1 MLPQIKKVKL
11 PVLTLPTAWQTV
23 IFRNYGYV
31 PTERIA
37 KVLDC
42 DEETV
47 RTEAA
52 RLGVAD
58 HGYHRDFAHGGH
70 ITIIR
75 NNWYLLPYEQIMT
88 LLGIDEQSLDFML
101 DREDFLGEKLGAH
114 KPECEAVKY
123 SPITEEQ
130 AKACERSRELAEKYA
145 APASSAPFSFFDG
158 AYKKENTIEADGAR
172 ILHGYLSPCYD
183 VFATDNADTLPDELL
198 DMYQKTGVTGV
209 WLHGVLSEL
218 SPYPF
223 DPARSVGYEARR
235 ANMKSL
241 IERCKKY
248 GIGLYLYL
256 NEPRAL
262 PVGADPKFEHLI
274 GDPEKRTLCMEK
286 PEVRAYLYSAVRDL
300 CSEVQDLGGIFTI
313 TMSENPTHCNYRKVT
328 ACPVCK
334 NVPPERT
341 ASDVNNIILRGMRD
355 AGCQG
360 ELIAN
365 LWCWSPLM
373 GWSDEQIF
381 GGIARLSPEI
391 SVMCVS
397 EFDLPIEK
405 GGFKSTCNE
414 YSISN
419 PGPSALTAK
428 ILGKASELGHKT
440 YAKIQA
446 SNSWECSA
454 VPYVPVFDL
463 VYEHVKNLHEIGVKN
478 YFLTWTLG
486 GYPSPSLDVASSYRE
501 GVSLDAWY
509 ADTFGEQAE
518 AVHSAVLTLCDAFRE
533 FPLSIP
539 TLYLSPKN
547 LSPTNPWDIET
558 QEKKSSMIGF
568 SFDDY
573 ETWTR
578 PYPID
583 VYLSQY
589 KKLIDK
595 WKLGFD
601 ALTALPKTAAIE
613 EITRYAEVAYL
624 HYRSELAQTEFAIA
638 KRSGDRTA
646 MRECALTE
654 REIAERLLALMRED
668 AKIGFETSNHYFYTE
683 RNCLEKMLRME
694 KFAEILS

>member
-1 MLPQIKKVKL
+1 MLPIIKKVKL
-11 PVLTLPTAWQTV
+11 PTLTMPTAWQTV

-37 KVLDC
+37 DALGC
-42 DEETV
+42 DEQTV
-47 RTEAA
+47 HTEAA
-52 RLGVAD
+52 RLGIVD
-58 HGYHRDFAHGGH
+58 HGYQENFERGGH
-70 ITIIR
+70 ITVIR

-88 LLGIDEQSLDFML
+88 LLDTDEQALDFIL
-101 DREDFLGEKLGAH
+101 EKEDFLGEKLGAH
-114 KPECEAVKY
+114 KPLCERVSY
-123 SPITEEQ
+123 SPLTEEQ
-130 AKACERSRELAEKYA
+130 IKECERVAALCSKYA
-145 APASSAPFSFFDG
+145 APAASAPFSFFED
-158 AYKKENTIEADGAR
+158 AYKKDTAIEADGAR
-172 ILHGYLSPCYD
+172 ILHGYLSPCHD
-183 VFATDNADTLPDELL
+183 AFATDNSDTLPDELL

-223 DPARSVGYEARR
+223 DPARSVGYEKRR
-235 ANMKSL
+235 ANMKAL

-248 GIGLYLYL
+248 GISLYLYL

-300 CSEVQDLGGIFTI
+300 CADVSELGGIFTI
-313 TMSENPTHCNYRKVT
+313 TMSENPTHCNYRKAT

-355 AGCQG
+355 AGCRG

-381 GGIARLSPEI
+381 GGIARLDPEI

-397 EFDLPIEK
+397 EFDLKIEK

-419 PGPSALTAK
+419 PGPSELTAK
-428 ILGKASELGHKT
+428 ILGKAAELGHKT

-463 VYEHVKNLHEIGVKN
+463 VYEHVKNLHDIGVKN

-501 GVSLDAWY
+501 GVSLDDWY
-509 ADTFGEQAE
+509 EDTFGEHAD
-518 AVHSAVLTLCDAFRE
+518 AVHRAVLTLCDAFRE

-547 LSPTNPWDIET
+547 LGPTNPWDIELE
-558 QEKKSSMIGF
+558 EKKSSMIGYA
-568 SFDDY
+568 FDDF

-578 PYPID
+578 PYPIEL
-583 VYLSQY
+583 YLSQY
-589 KKLIDK
+589 KKLLDK
-595 WKLGFD
+595 WKLGLD
-601 ALTALPKTAAIE
+601 ALFALPRTDAIT

-624 HYRSELAQTEFAIA
+624 HYLTDLAQTEFALS
-638 KRSGDRTA
+638 KRNGDRKS
-646 MRECALTE
+646 MRRCAE
-654 REIAERLLALMRED
+654 RERNIAERLLTLMRED
-668 AKIGFETSNHYFYTE
+668 SRIGFETSNHYFYTE
-683 RNCLEKMLRME
+683 RNLLEKMLRME
-694 KFAEILS
+694 KFADILS

>member
-1 MLPQIKKVKL
+1 MLPQIRNVKL
-11 PVLTLPTAWQTV
+11 PTLTLPTAWQTV
-23 IFRNYGYV
+23 IFRNYGYA

-37 KVLDC
+37 KVLEC
-42 DEETV
+42 DESTV
-47 RTEAA
+47 HAEAK
-52 RLGVAD
+52 RLGLCD
-58 HGYHRDFAHGGH
+58 HGYAEKFEHSGH

-75 NNWYLLPYEQIMT
+75 NNWYLLPYEQIT
-88 LLGIDEQSLDFML
+88 ALLGKDEQTLDFIL
-101 DREDFLGEKLGAH
+101 QSEDFLGEKLGAY
-114 KPECEAVKY
+114 KPLCERVIY
-123 SPITEEQ
+123 SPLTDEQ
-130 AKACERSRELAEKYA
+130 IKASERARRLAAEYA
-145 APASSAPFSFFDG
+145 EPASSAPFSFFES
-158 AYKKENTIEADGAR
+158 AYKKESIITADGAR

-183 VFATDNADTLPDELL
+183 IFATDNSDTLPDELL
-198 DMYQKTGVTGV
+198 DMYQKAGVTGV
-209 WLHGVLSEL
+209 WLHGALSEL

-235 ANMKSL
+235 ANMKAL
-241 IERCKKY
+241 IERCSRY
-248 GIGLYLYL
+248 GIKLYLYL

-262 PVGADPKFEHLI
+262 PMGADEKFEHLI

-300 CSEVQDLGGIFTI
+300 CANVKDLGGIFTI

-328 ACPVCK
+328 ACPICK

-381 GGIARLSPEI
+381 GGIARLDSEI

-405 GGFKSTCNE
+405 GGFNSTCNE

-419 PGPSALTAK
+419 PGPSPLTAK

-454 VPYVPVFDL
+454 VPYLPVFDL
-463 VYEHVKNLHEIGVKN
+463 VYEHVKNLHKIGVNN

-486 GYPSPSLDVASSYRE
+486 GYPSLSLGVASSYRE
-501 GVSLDAWY
+501 GVSLEDWY
-509 ADTFGEQAE
+509 ADTFGEYAD
-518 AVHSAVLTLCDAFRE
+518 AVHGAVLTLCDAFKE
-533 FPLSIP
+533 FPFSIP

-547 LSPTNPWDIET
+547 LGPTNLWDIEPE
-558 QEKKSSMIGF
+558 EKKSSMVCF
-568 SFDDY
+568 AFDDY

-578 PYPID
+578 PYPLEI
-583 VYLSQY
+583 YLSQY
-589 KKLIDK
+589 ENLLSK
-595 WKLGFD
+595 WKLGID
-601 ALTALPKTAAIE
+601 MLAALPQTDAIP

-624 HYRSELAQTEFAIA
+624 HYRSDLAQTEFAVA
-638 KRSGDRTA
+638 KRSGNKA
-646 MRECALTE
+646 KMRECAL
-654 REIAERLLALMRED
+654 AERDLALRLLNLMRAD
-668 AKIGFETSNHYFYTE
+668 AKIGFEASNHYFYTE
-683 RNCLEKMLRME
+683 RNILEKILRME

>member
-11 PVLTLPTAWQTV
+11 PALTLPTAWQTV

-37 KVLDC
+37 KALDC
-42 DEETV
+42 DVETV

-52 RLGVAD
+52 RLGLAD
-58 HGYHRDFAHGGH
+58 HGYYKSFAHSGH
-70 ITIIR
+70 ITILR

-88 LLGIDEQSLDFML
+88 LLNIDEQSLDFML
-101 DREDFLGEKLGAH
+101 EREDFLGEKLGAY
-114 KPECEAVKY
+114 KPLCERVIY
-123 SPITEEQ
+123 SPLTEEQ
-130 AKACERSRELAEKYA
+130 IKISERARKLAAKYA

-158 AYKKENTIEADGAR
+158 AYKKENIIEADGAR

-209 WLHGVLSEL
+209 WLHGALSEL

-223 DPARSVGYEARR
+223 DPARSVGYETRR
-235 ANMKSL
+235 ENMKAL

-262 PVGADPKFEHLI
+262 PVGADQKFDHLI
-274 GDPEKRTLCMEK
+274 GDPEKRTLCMEN
-286 PEVRAYLYSAVRDL
+286 PEVRVYLYNAVRDL

-334 NVPPERT
+334 NVPPEKT
-341 ASDVNNIILRGMRD
+341 ASDVNNIILCGMRD

-428 ILGKASELGHKT
+428 IIGKASELGHKT

-454 VPYVPVFDL
+454 VPYIPVFDL
-463 VYEHVKNLHEIGVKN
+463 VYEHVKNLHEIGVNN

-501 GVSLDAWY
+501 GISLDDWY
-509 ADTFGEQAE
+509 GDTFGDQAE
-518 AVHSAVLTLCDAFRE
+518 AVHRAVLTLCDAFRE
-533 FPLSIP
+533 FPFSIP
-539 TLYLSPKN
+539 TLYLSPKTLGPAN
-547 LSPTNPWDIET
+547 LWDIELE
-558 QEKKSSMIGF
+558 EKKSSMVCF
-568 SFDDY
+568 SFDDF
-573 ETWTR
+573 ESWTR
-578 PYPID
+578 PYPIEI
-583 VYLSQY
+583 YLTQY
-589 KKLIDK
+589 RKLLSS
-595 WKLGFD
+595 WKRGLD
-601 ALTALPKTAAIE
+601 ALASIPHTDATV

-624 HYRSELAQTEFAIA
+624 HYLSDLTQTEFSIS
-638 KRSGDRTA
+638 KRVGDRTT
-646 MRECALTE
+646 MRECARRE
-654 REIAERLLALMRED
+654 RGVAERLLKLMRED
-668 AKIGFETSNHYFYTE
+668 AKIGFEASNHYFYTE
-683 RNCLEKMLRME
+683 RNLLEKILRMQ
-694 KFAEILS
+694 KFEDILS